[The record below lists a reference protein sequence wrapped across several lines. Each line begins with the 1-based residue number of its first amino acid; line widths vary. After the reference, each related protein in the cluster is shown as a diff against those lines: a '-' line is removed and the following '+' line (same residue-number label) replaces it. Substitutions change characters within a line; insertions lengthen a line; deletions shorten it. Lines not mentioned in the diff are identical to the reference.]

1 MIGKLEGSLP
11 LHRAMPFLW
20 SIMAV
25 GGAGAIA
32 VFVERNLPLPNL
44 SLVFL
49 LAVLIVAVSLGTVPA
64 LVTAVLS
71 VIVYNFFFTH
81 PYFTFAVSQDA
92 DVLTLLFFVLVA
104 VLTGNLAGRVRRQL
118 VEARRTARRNAV
130 LYEFSSRVA
139 AATGVDDVLWAVCHH
154 VSATLGEVR
163 SLVLMPG
170 TGDNRR
176 LRIVA
181 GYPPEDRMS
190 DADWAAAE
198 WSWQHGSIADAS
210 PGTPSGSGYLFI
222 PLKTG
227 RGPVALIG
235 IAFGAGGQNPSSDQ
249 RRLLDAVADQSAVAI
264 ERALLAR
271 DVEQARL
278 LAETENLRSA
288 LLSSISHDLRTPLV
302 SIIGS
307 ATTLS
312 SVEDAISP
320 DDRHDLVGTILDEAQ
335 RLNRFVQNLLD
346 MSRLSYGALK
356 PRRDWV
362 DAREVIGGAV
372 HRLRDALRPF
382 DVNVTVGPDVPLLF
396 VDPVL
401 MEQVLVN
408 LLDNAAKFS
417 PTGGRIDIQV
427 HNRGDKVDLL
437 VRDEGPGIPAA
448 ERDLVFDMFYRV
460 KAGDARSVGTGL
472 GLAICKGLIEAHG
485 GSIRA
490 QAGSGERGAVMAIV
504 LPAHPQPAETA
515 EESEP

>member
-1 MIGKLEGSLP
+1 MTGKLKNWP

-20 SIMAV
+20 SMMAV
-25 GGAGAIA
+25 GGAGAVA
-32 VFVERNLPLPNL
+32 VFVERTLPLPNL

-49 LAVLIVAVSLGTVPA
+49 LAVLMVAVSLGTVPA
-64 LVTAVLS
+64 LITAVLS

-81 PYFTFAVSQDA
+81 PYFTFSVSQDA

-104 VLTGNLAGRVRRQL
+104 AVTGNVAGYVRRQL

-139 AATGVDDVLWAVCHH
+139 AATGIDDVLWAVCHH

-170 TGDNRR
+170 ADDARH
-176 LRIVA
+176 LCIAA

-190 DADWAAAE
+190 GADWTAAE
-198 WSWQHGSIADAS
+198 RSWQQGRIVGA
-210 PGTPSGSGYLFI
+210 PLGIPSESSYLFI

-227 RGPVALIG
+227 RGPVAVIG
-235 IAFGAGGQNPSSDQ
+235 IAFGGDGQSPSSDQ

-264 ERALLAR
+264 ERTLLAR

-362 DAREVIGGAV
+362 DAREIVGGAV
-372 HRLRDALRPF
+372 HRLRDTLKPF
-382 DVNVTVGPDVPLLF
+382 DVDVTVGPDVPLLY

-417 PTGGRIDIQV
+417 PEGGRIGVDV
-427 HNRGDKVDLL
+427 GRRGDQVDLQ
-437 VRDEGPGIPAA
+437 VKDEGPGIPPA
-448 ERDLVFDMFYRV
+448 ERELVFDMFYRV
-460 KAGDARSVGTGL
+460 KAGDARTAGTGL
-472 GLAICKGLIEAHG
+472 GLSICKGLVEAHG

-490 QAGSGERGAVMAIV
+490 QSGPGGRGAVMAIV
-504 LPAHPQPAETA
+504 LPAYPQPAETA
-515 EESEP
+515 EDAEP